1 VNPETVTLPV
11 PYDHPLP
18 VFDPI
23 KALAFVGDLS
33 MGQPIDHST
42 RTAWIATQ
50 LAAAAGFNAEVQGQV
65 ACTALL
71 RWSGCTANA
80 PEFSELFG
88 DDVGGRRI
96 MLANTS
102 TSDAAGLARS
112 LGPAAEIHCEVSGEV
127 ARVLGMPAE
136 VERALRCMFES
147 FDGQGKPRG
156 LPAAQIPDAVFIV
169 TIAADLEIFSR
180 THGLARA
187 LASIIE
193 RGDARYPASLVDIAA
208 RHAAGWI
215 DAVER
220 DAASALT
227 PPPALRD
234 AHAAP
239 ELLADVIDLKFPWMT
254 GFSRRVAATAQ
265 HCAQRL
271 GLDDEQCERV
281 RRAGL
286 IHGMGRA
293 SVPNAV
299 WESTAARSEADRER
313 LRLVSYWTHRAAN
326 RIEALRDAAEIASYV
341 DERLDGSGCFRG
353 AKGAAI
359 DTGGRILAL
368 AMQWVWLRTARPG
381 VPALSDAQALA
392 ALHDEVQLGRFD
404 ATVLAALAQEGDA
417 PRLPAKTA
425 ANSDILSV
433 REVEVLGRIS
443 LGDSNKEA
451 ARILGISPSTV
462 RAHLE
467 NIFRKLECNTRA
479 AATLKASSL
488 GLF

>member
-1 VNPETVTLPV
+1 VPTASPV
-11 PYDHPLP
+11 P

-33 MGQPIDHST
+33 MGQPIDHSV
-42 RTAWIATQ
+42 RTAWIAMQ
-50 LAAAAGFNAEVQGQV
+50 LAAAAGFNTEVQGHV

-80 PEFSELFG
+80 PEFAELFG
-88 DDVGGRRI
+88 DDVGGRRT

-102 TSDAAGLARS
+102 VADAAALARS
-112 LGPAAEIHCEVSGEV
+112 VGPMAEIHCEVSGEV
-127 ARVLGMPAE
+127 AHVLGMPPE

-156 LPAAQIPDAVFIV
+156 LPASQIPDAVFIV
-169 TIAADLEIFSR
+169 TIAADLEILSR

-187 LASIIE
+187 LSVIAE
-193 RGDARYPASLVDIAA
+193 RSDARYPATLAGIATS
-208 RHAAGWI
+208 HAADWI

-227 PPPALRD
+227 APVALRD
-234 AHAAP
+234 VHAAP
-239 ELLADVIDLKFPWMT
+239 ELIADVIDLKFPWMT
-254 GFSRRVAATAQ
+254 GFSRRVADTALQ
-265 HCAQRL
+265 CARRL
-271 GLDDEQCERV
+271 GLEEAQCENV

-286 IHGMGRA
+286 IHGMGRS

-299 WESTAARSEADRER
+299 WESTGPRSEADRER
-313 LRLVSYWTHRAAN
+313 LRLVSYWTHRAAS
-326 RIEALRDAAEIASYV
+326 RIEALRDAAELASFV

-353 AKGAAI
+353 ARGAAI

-381 VPALSDAQALA
+381 VTALNDTQALA
-392 ALHDEVQLGRFD
+392 ALQDEVRLGRFD
-404 ATVLAALAQEGDA
+404 ASVLAALADTGDA
-417 PRLPAKTA
+417 PRA
-425 ANSDILSV
+425 APVSDNGVLSS

-451 ARILGISPSTV
+451 ARTLGISPSTV

-479 AATLKASSL
+479 AATLKATTL
-488 GLF
+488 GLL